1 MKKKDYNDI
10 IEDMRKRK
18 VVSIM
23 GRQVV
28 FVGGKRFT
36 IITDESEEYMK
47 NIVERLD
54 TRLRSIISTNPKLDK
69 DSAAL
74 LASLDY
80 CDEEYKIK
88 KKLDEN
94 KDQMKQYLS
103 EITRLHMEIDSLK
116 REKKEMQM
124 KINKILNVDPDDVVT
139 EKPSEKKIIATG
151 KIEKSVQECIAQAG
165 IKNTDIEL
173 VILTGGSTEIPYV
186 SRVMQSYFPNA
197 ELSSANKMA
206 SVGLGLAYDAM
217 RRFAEP
223 QHTK

>member
-23 GRQVV
+23 GKQVV

-124 KINKILNVDPDDVVT
+124 KIDLRFLMLTLMMLLLKSHQKRKLLQQAKLKSLYLRFLVVQFSKVFLTILRNKSKVY
-139 EKPSEKKIIATG
+139 EK
-151 KIEKSVQECIAQAG
+151 
-165 IKNTDIEL
+165 N
-173 VILTGGSTEIPYV
+173 
-186 SRVMQSYFPNA
+186 
-197 ELSSANKMA
+197 
-206 SVGLGLAYDAM
+206 
-217 RRFAEP
+217 
-223 QHTK
+223 

>member
-23 GRQVV
+23 GRQIV

-94 KDQMKQYLS
+94 KEQMKQYLS

-116 REKKEMQM
+116 REKKEMQI

-151 KIEKSVQECIAQAG
+151 KIEKSVPKILGGAVQQSLLTILRNKSKVYEKIEILAPAG
-165 IKNTDIEL
+165 SFES
-173 VILTGGSTEIPYV
+173 VI
-186 SRVMQSYFPNA
+186 
-197 ELSSANKMA
+197 SAVRSGA
-206 SVGLGLAYDAM
+206 DAVYLGLQD
-217 RRFAEP
+217 FLQEKK
-223 QHTK
+223 QKTFLLKS

>member
-1 MKKKDYNDI
+1 
-10 IEDMRKRK
+10 
-18 VVSIM
+18 M
-23 GRQVV
+23 GRQIV

-103 EITRLHMEIDSLK
+103 EITRLHMDLRFLVAQFSKVFLTILRNKSK
-116 REKKEMQM
+116 VYEK
-124 KINKILNVDPDDVVT
+124 N
-139 EKPSEKKIIATG
+139 
-151 KIEKSVQECIAQAG
+151 
-165 IKNTDIEL
+165 
-173 VILTGGSTEIPYV
+173 
-186 SRVMQSYFPNA
+186 
-197 ELSSANKMA
+197 
-206 SVGLGLAYDAM
+206 
-217 RRFAEP
+217 
-223 QHTK
+223 

>member
-10 IEDMRKRK
+10 IENMRKRK
-18 VVSIM
+18 VVPIM
-23 GRQVV
+23 GKQIV

-36 IITDESEEYMK
+36 IITDESEEYMN

-80 CDEEYKIK
+80 CDEEYKIR

-94 KDQMKQYLS
+94 KEQMKQYLS

-124 KINKILNVDPDDVVT
+124 KINKILSVDPDDVVN
-139 EKPSEKKIIATG
+139 EKVAEKKIIATG
-151 KIEKSVQECIAQAG
+151 KIEKSVPKILGGAVQQSLFN
-165 IKNTDIEL
+165 NT
-173 VILTGGSTEIPYV
+173 
-186 SRVMQSYFPNA
+186 
-197 ELSSANKMA
+197 K
-206 SVGLGLAYDAM
+206 
-217 RRFAEP
+217 
-223 QHTK
+223 K

>member
-74 LASLDY
+74 WLL
-80 CDEEYKIK
+80 
-88 KKLDEN
+88 L
-94 KDQMKQYLS
+94 
-103 EITRLHMEIDSLK
+103 ITVM
-116 REKKEMQM
+116 
-124 KINKILNVDPDDVVT
+124 
-139 EKPSEKKIIATG
+139 
-151 KIEKSVQECIAQAG
+151 
-165 IKNTDIEL
+165 KNTK
-173 VILTGGSTEIPYV
+173 
-186 SRVMQSYFPNA
+186 SRRNWM
-197 ELSSANKMA
+197 KT
-206 SVGLGLAYDAM
+206 
-217 RRFAEP
+217 RTR
-223 QHTK
+223 